1 MGGFFG
7 FFDYSKPGPGVDKDE
22 PPKARFYTFI
32 DIYMR
37 KFRGLIKLNLL
48 FSLFN
53 IPAIVISFIVVQVF
67 LFPHRISEYELLEGA
82 IRIMVQALL
91 LLIPVITFGPAQA
104 GFTFVL
110 RNYSREDHAFVW
122 SDFKE
127 HAFKNL
133 KQSLVISLI
142 DILVTAFV
150 GFLLNFY
157 LSTANGNV
165 LYKVIGGL
173 ILLGF
178 VIFLMMHI
186 FIYPLL
192 VTFKLR
198 VRDIYKN
205 AFIFTVLSFKANIGI
220 ILICLIF
227 IVLAFYS
234 PYIGILLLLLLLF
247 STVGLITNFHAYPLL
262 KKYMIEKAEEQQ
274 NAPESIDGK

>member
-7 FFDYSKPGPGVDKDE
+7 FFDYSKPGPGVEKDG

-37 KFRGLIKLNLL
+37 KFRGLMKLNLL

-82 IRIMVQALL
+82 IRIMTQMLL

-110 RNYSREDHAFVW
+110 RNYSKEDHAFVW
-122 SDFKE
+122 GDFKE

-142 DILVTAFV
+142 DILATAFM
-150 GFLLNFY
+150 GFLINFY
-157 LSTANGNV
+157 LLGANGNV
-165 LYKVIGGL
+165 LYKVIGGI

-178 VIFLMMHI
+178 VLFFMMHI

-198 VRDIYKN
+198 IRDIYKN
-205 AFIFTVLSFKANIGI
+205 AFIFTVLSFKTNIVIALICMLLVVLSFYGPYIGI
-220 ILICLIF
+220 ILLI
-227 IVLAFYS
+227 
-234 PYIGILLLLLLLF
+234 LLLF
-247 STVGLITNFHAYPLL
+247 STIGLITNFHAYPLL
-262 KKYMIEKAEEQQ
+262 KKYMIDNAQNQQ
-274 NAPESIDGK
+274 NDAE